1 MNQHAR
7 LIIVSNRLPIQLN
20 ERGDKI
26 SLRESSGGLVSAMRS
41 FFDRS
46 KSDDSVQETIW
57 IGSADFPEARWQKY
71 VSRNGVSTSFTI
83 EPIFLDA
90 REYSKFYNG
99 FCNATLWP
107 LFHYFPSFVEFSD
120 STFKAYERV
129 NSEFSTRI
137 ANVVR
142 PGDTV
147 WVHDYQ
153 LMLLPDMLRKK
164 HPGISIGYFH
174 HIPFPSY
181 EIFRMMNQ
189 PWRERIISGLLG
201 ADVVGFHTDEYV
213 QYFLDAVQKVL
224 GLSHSFRN
232 VQVSSR
238 LVQAG
243 VFPIS
248 IDYEKFHEAKESREI
263 RVEREAIGKKF
274 SNHKIVF
281 SVDRLDYTKGITHR
295 LFGFERFLEQ
305 HPEWQQKIVFILVVI
320 PSRQIVSKY
329 NERKKM
335 IEEQVGQ
342 INGKYSTL
350 QWQPILYRYN
360 TLSFEELMAL
370 YQVADVALITPLRDG
385 MNLVAKEFV
394 ASRKSQDGVLILSE
408 LAGSAHEMAEA
419 LLVNPTDKTAMAAS
433 IAEAMGM
440 PQDEQRRRMKLL
452 QDRIREYDV
461 VYWVRSFIKALKSN
475 KALQAE
481 RTQQGIDEGII
492 SQWQE
497 AFFKAK
503 RRLLLMDYDGT
514 LVSFSDRPEAALPPP
529 ELLSWLRALGT
540 CEQNHVVI
548 ISGRDYETLARWF
561 DGINLSIIAEH
572 GACVRTGEAGIVTRK
587 RLSRPIHP
595 SVRSTLELFVKRCP
609 GSFLEEKEFALAW
622 HYRSVEPTTG
632 FNKSRELLDCLQH
645 LIQNSTLS
653 IVDGNKV
660 IEVRQADVNKG
671 SAAAEFLELQKAD
684 FVLSIGDDV
693 TDEDMFESIRD
704 RAITIKVGTG
714 FSCAKYRMP
723 ESVSA
728 FGFLQEL
735 TTRSHAQAPV

>member
-1 MNQHAR
+1 MNQCPR
-7 LIIVSNRLPIQLN
+7 LIIVSNRLPIQLT

-46 KSDDSVQETIW
+46 KSDGEYKEKIW
-57 IGSADFPEARWQKY
+57 IGSADFPEARWKKF
-71 VSRNGVSTSFTI
+71 VFRNTVSTSFTI
-83 EPIFLDA
+83 DPIFLEA

-129 NSEFSTRI
+129 NQEFCKKIS
-137 ANVVR
+137 NVVQ

-147 WVHDYQ
+147 WIHDYQ
-153 LMLLPDMLRKK
+153 LMLLPAMLREK
-164 HPGISIGYFH
+164 HPEISIGYFH

-181 EIFRMMNQ
+181 EIFRMMNR
-189 PWRERIISGLLG
+189 PWRERIVSGLLG

-224 GLSHSFRN
+224 GIAHSFRT

-248 IDYEKFHEAKESREI
+248 IDYEKFHQARETKAI
-263 RVEREAIGKKF
+263 RVEREAIRKKF
-274 SNHKIVF
+274 SNHKIIF

-360 TLSFEELMAL
+360 TLSFDELMAL

-408 LAGSAHEMAEA
+408 LAGSAHEMVEA

-433 IAEAMGM
+433 IAEAMEM
-440 PQDEQRRRMKLL
+440 PLEEQKRRMQLL

-461 VYWVRSFIKALKSN
+461 AFWVRSFIDALNSS

-481 RTQQGIDEGII
+481 RTQQVIDNRITV
-492 SQWQE
+492 QWQE

-514 LVSFSDRPEAALPPP
+514 LVSFNDRPEAALPPP
-529 ELLSWLRALGT
+529 ELLSWFRALGE

-548 ISGRDYETLARWF
+548 ISGRDYETLAKWF

-572 GACVRTGEAGIVTRK
+572 GACIRPGEAGMVRRK

-595 SVRSTLELFVKRCP
+595 SVRSTLELFTKRCP
-609 GSFLEEKEFALAW
+609 GSFVEEKEFALAW
-622 HYRSVEPTTG
+622 HYRSVEPETG
-632 FNKSRELLDCLQH
+632 FNKSRELVDCLQH
-645 LIQNSTLS
+645 LIRNSTLS

-660 IEVRQADVNKG
+660 IEVRQADINKG
-671 SAAAEFLELQKAD
+671 AAAAEFLDLQRAD
-684 FVLSIGDDV
+684 FVLAIGDDV

-704 RAITIKVGTG
+704 RAITVKVGPG
-714 FSCAKYRMP
+714 FSCAKYRLP

-728 FGFLQEL
+728 FMFLQEL
-735 TTRSHAQAPV
+735 TTQVHAQAQI